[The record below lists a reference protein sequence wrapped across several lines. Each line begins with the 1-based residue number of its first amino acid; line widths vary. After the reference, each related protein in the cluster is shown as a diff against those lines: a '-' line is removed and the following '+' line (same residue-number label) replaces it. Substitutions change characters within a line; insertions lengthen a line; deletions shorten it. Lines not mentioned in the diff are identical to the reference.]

1 MKVAP
6 HIVKT
11 RPFLVQ
17 KVWGG
22 RRLETR
28 FGKSLPDDQPYGEAW
43 EVADLDEG
51 QSLVASGPLTGHSL
65 QELVEKWG
73 RELVGKKAPREDQ
86 FPLLLKL
93 LDANRD
99 LSVQVH
105 PGQIDAA
112 KMEGAASKEETW
124 LILDADDEPAI
135 IHGLTEHGVRAQDFR
150 QAVEQGVIQE
160 LLQRVTV
167 AGGDVVHVSPGT
179 IHAICAG
186 VALLE
191 IQEPSDTTYRVYDY
205 DRPGLDGKPRELH
218 LENALEV
225 AHLGRSDEI
234 IRPVASDTEDKVV
247 SELASCNSYRIER
260 LVFEAGTALRWT
272 VDPDSPQ
279 ILHLLDGELNV
290 ADGLGETF
298 VLAPYE
304 SVIVPASMK
313 AIEVWPRRSGE
324 LIVAG
329 LAVGPLVDELVV
341 DRTAELVP

>member
-43 EVADLDEG
+43 EIADLDEG
-51 QSLVASGPLTGHSL
+51 QSLVASGPLEGHSL
-65 QELVEKWG
+65 RELVEEWG

-86 FPLLLKL
+86 FPLLVKL

-105 PGQIDAA
+105 PGKIDAA

-124 LILDADDEPAI
+124 LILDADDEAAI

-150 QAVEQGVIQE
+150 QAVEQGVVQE

-167 AGGDVVHVSPGT
+167 APGDVVHVSPGT

-205 DRPGLDGKPRELH
+205 DRPGLDGKPRQLH
-218 LENALEV
+218 LDKALEV

-234 IRPVASDTEDKVV
+234 IRPVASDTEDKIV

-260 LVFEAGTALRWT
+260 LVFEADTSLRWR
-272 VDPDSPQ
+272 VDSDSPQ
-279 ILHLLDGELNV
+279 VVHVLQGELTL
-290 ADGLGETF
+290 ADGLGAT
-298 VLAPYE
+298 LRLGPYE
-304 SVIVPASMK
+304 SAIVPAAMK
-313 AIEVWPRRSGE
+313 AVEIWAQGSGE

-341 DRTAELVP
+341 GRTAELVP